1 MISGRQYEIAK
12 RWAESTLVLKEMG
25 DEFHIAPGT
34 IRAHMQ
40 KVYRHFEL
48 YGCTARLEL
57 SKIYADTKE
66 NWCDWP
72 TFLKW
77 RNGSE

>member
-1 MISGRQYEIAK
+1 MVSARQYTIAK
-12 RWAESTLVLKEMG
+12 RWAESTLVAKEIA
-25 DEFHIAPGT
+25 DEFHISQST
-34 IRAHMQ
+34 VRHHLQHI
-40 KVYRHFEL
+40 YRHFGL
-48 YGCTARLEL
+48 YGCMARLEL

-77 RNGSE
+77 RSHE